1 MAGDASENVLNVIDA
16 FSIPTFKY
24 SVDRKKFFPQTSEK
38 KILAGKKKNRKK
50 KDSRFKMSKD
60 MSKEKKALKK
70 PLKGWINVR
79 VCWCVKL
86 NSILPAGT
94 I

>member
-38 KILAGKKKNRKK
+38 KILAGKKIEKK
-50 KDSRFKMSKD
+50 KDSRFKMSWD
-60 MSKEKKALKK
+60 LSKEKKR
-70 PLKGWINVR
+70 P
-79 VCWCVKL
+79 
-86 NSILPAGT
+86 
-94 I
+94 

>member
-38 KILAGKKKNRKK
+38 KILAGKKIKKK
-50 KDSRFKMSKD
+50 KDFQVQNVKGYVKR
-60 MSKEKKALKK
+60 KKR
-70 PLKGWINVR
+70 P
-79 VCWCVKL
+79 
-86 NSILPAGT
+86 
-94 I
+94 